1 MDPPEMSRYS
11 GAVEEQRQMH
21 AYIRLLHESL
31 RGFRALMTS
40 ARARLIDVSA
50 SQALGH
56 SRLWARRSDRF
67 AHHSNTLASYG
78 RIPVLPH
85 PTTVCRFMGGLG
97 CYRPI
102 DLLGTSAVPTRPAH
116 SCWPRPPPPGSTPGA
131 PAAPGSRDSGGRT
144 SALPSADNSWPH
156 APTMCGDTCRHVC

>member
-1 MDPPEMSRYS
+1 MSCGSYMDPPEMSRHS
-11 GAVEEQRQMH
+11 GVVEEQRQMH
-21 AYIRLLHESL
+21 TYIRLLHESL
-31 RGFRALMTS
+31 PGFRALMTS

-131 PAAPGSRDSGGRT
+131 PSSSDRIQ
-144 SALPSADNSWPH
+144 
-156 APTMCGDTCRHVC
+156 